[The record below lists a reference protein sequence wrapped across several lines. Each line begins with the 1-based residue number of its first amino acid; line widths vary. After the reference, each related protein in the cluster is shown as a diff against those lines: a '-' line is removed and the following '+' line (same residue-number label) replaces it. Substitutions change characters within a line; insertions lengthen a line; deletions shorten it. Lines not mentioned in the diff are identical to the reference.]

1 MAKPFSIHDWQAQQR
16 RLNEQE
22 DSETGNTSD
31 ETLSPLEK
39 LVERVV
45 AVMDGRLAT
54 WQNTET
60 IQSSH
65 DMMALMKRDK
75 EKIRQMVYNL
85 LRDDF
90 KDLKETNMTGT
101 GASFNAGNSMAH
113 FGKSKKKREN
123 TSSGDMAYTQ
133 NVSEQEEEEELTK
146 DAEKIKNHPL
156 LGRINTRQ
164 EWAEVMQSVL
174 ELSANIPQVSISA
187 IKEFLLD
194 ALKNVKD
201 LKK

>member
-1 MAKPFSIHDWQAQQR
+1 
-16 RLNEQE
+16 
-22 DSETGNTSD
+22 
-31 ETLSPLEK
+31 
-39 LVERVV
+39 
-45 AVMDGRLAT
+45 RLAT